1 MPGSPFEVVAGGLVV
16 HVRLTPKAAH
26 DRVEGIEVRDDG
38 LPVLK
43 ARVRTV
49 PEDGKANRALLKLLA
64 KNLSH
69 PVGKLSL
76 VAGHKSRIKRIL
88 IAGNGRDLARQ
99 FKKFL
104 EQN

>member
-1 MPGSPFEVVAGGLVV
+1 LPDGPFEIVAGGLVV
-16 HVRLTPKAAH
+16 HVRLTPKAAF
-26 DRVEGIEVRDDG
+26 DRIEGVDVRDDG
-38 LPVLK
+38 MPVLK
-43 ARVRTV
+43 ARVRAV
-49 PEDGKANRALLKLLA
+49 PEDSKANKALLKLLS

-88 IAGNGRDLARQ
+88 VAGDGRDLAKRMR
-99 FKKFL
+99 KFL

>member
-1 MPGSPFEVVAGGLVV
+1 MPNSPFEVVAGGLVV
-16 HVRLTPKAAH
+16 HVRLTPKAAF
-26 DRVEGIEVRDDG
+26 DRIEGVNVRDDG
-38 LPVLK
+38 SPVLTV
-43 ARVRTV
+43 RVRAV
-49 PEDGKANRALLKLLA
+49 PEDGKANKALLKLLS
-64 KNLSH
+64 KSLSH

-88 IAGNGRDLARQ
+88 VAGDGRDLARQ